1 MKYIHITLI
10 TLYGCDVL
18 LMIHNVYL
26 VYKLKFFLG
35 TYCMGVHVVY
45 IGFRTI
51 LSVSA
56 ILGARG
62 GLRRNPHK
70 EMQCVCSL
78 YKNLVT
84 MLFIVKAG
92 WRKDKLIHR

>member
-62 GLRRNPHK
+62 VLEEIPIKRCNVFVPYTK
-70 EMQCVCSL
+70 
-78 YKNLVT
+78 
-84 MLFIVKAG
+84 I
-92 WRKDKLIHR
+92 

>member
-1 MKYIHITLI
+1 MEYIQITLI

-35 TYCMGVHVVY
+35 TYCTGVHVVY
-45 IGFRTI
+45 IGFRTV

-62 GLRRNPHK
+62 VLEENPIK
-70 EMQCVCSL
+70 RCS
-78 YKNLVT
+78 V
-84 MLFIVKAG
+84 FVP
-92 WRKDKLIHR
+92 

>member
-10 TLYGCDVL
+10 TLYGCGVL
-18 LMIHNVYL
+18 LVIHNVYL

-35 TYCMGVHVVY
+35 TYCTGVHIVY

-51 LSVSA
+51 SVSA
-56 ILGARG
+56 ILGAGG

-70 EMQCVCSL
+70 ETQRVCSL
-78 YKNLVT
+78 YKKFNDSV
-84 MLFIVKAG
+84 
-92 WRKDKLIHR
+92 IHSQSWMEKR

>member
-18 LMIHNVYL
+18 LIHNVYL

-35 TYCMGVHVVY
+35 TYCTGVHVVY
-45 IGFRTI
+45 IGFRII

-62 GLRRNPHK
+62 VLEEIPIKICNVFVPYTK
-70 EMQCVCSL
+70 
-78 YKNLVT
+78 
-84 MLFIVKAG
+84 I
-92 WRKDKLIHR
+92 

>member
-10 TLYGCDVL
+10 TLYGCGVL
-18 LMIHNVYL
+18 LVIHNVYL

-35 TYCMGVHVVY
+35 TYCTGVHIVY

-51 LSVSA
+51 SVSA
-56 ILGARG
+56 ILGAG
-62 GLRRNPHK
+62 GVLEEIPIKRRNVFVP
-70 EMQCVCSL
+70 
-78 YKNLVT
+78 YTKNLMTV
-84 MLFIVKAG
+84 LFIVKAG